1 MKKVILNVPEDVA
14 QELGN
19 KLSKLIK
26 EFDIQEDN
34 DGVLDCLLPITE
46 RVKTFE
52 DACKVLSGRAEAGDE
67 DAALLL
73 ADYES
78 NADNIKTSGIVAFMK
93 LCIITAAL
101 NEGWKPTFSKDE
113 YRWFPWF
120 RYYTKEEIEKMSEE
134 ERLKLGLVG
143 AYAHYGS
150 RCGLAFV
157 DSYDAWSR
165 TGTGLG
171 SRLAYKSEALADY
184 SGKQFK
190 DIWVDYVGKF

>member
-1 MKKVILNVPEDVA
+1 MKQIMLNVPDDVA
-14 QELGN
+14 QDFGEKVKGL
-19 KLSKLIK
+19 LS
-26 EFDIQEDN
+26 EFDIEADN

-52 DACKVLSGRAEAGDE
+52 DACKVLGARAERGDDDAGTM
-67 DAALLL
+67 L

-78 NADNIKTSGIVAFMK
+78 NAENIKTSGIVAFMK

-101 NEGWKPTFSKDE
+101 NEGWKPKFTDDE

-120 RYYTKEEIEKMSEE
+120 RYYTKEEIEEMTEE
-134 ERLKLGLVG
+134 KKQKLGLVG
-143 AYAHYGS
+143 ASADNGAFA
-150 RCGLAFV
+150 GLGYV
-157 DSYDAWSR
+157 YSYHAWSDAFAAC
-165 TGTGLG
+165 G

>member
-19 KLSKLIK
+19 KLSELIK

-34 DGVLDCLLPITE
+34 AGVLDCLLPITK
-46 RVKTFE
+46 RVKTVE
-52 DACKVLSGRAEAGDE
+52 DALRVLGTPDE
-67 DAALLL
+67 
-73 ADYES
+73 E
-78 NADNIKTSGIVAFMK
+78 IKDFFKPFEKLGKDVVAYMK
-93 LCIITAAL
+93 LRVITEAL

-143 AYAHYGS
+143 AAAIYGS
-150 RCGLAFV
+150 LSGLACV
-157 DSYDAWSR
+157 HSVSDWSD
-165 TGTGLG
+165 TSASIG

-190 DIWVDYVGKF
+190 DIWADYVGKF

>member
-1 MKKVILNVPEDVA
+1 MKQIMLNVPDDVA
-14 QELGN
+14 QDFGEKVKGL
-19 KLSKLIK
+19 LS
-26 EFDIQEDN
+26 EFDIEADN

-52 DACKVLSGRAEAGDE
+52 DACKVLGARAANGDE

-143 AYAHYGS
+143 ASADDGS
-150 RCGLAFV
+150 RGGLA
-157 DSYDAWSR
+157 
-165 TGTGLG
+165 
-171 SRLAYKSEALADY
+171 
-184 SGKQFK
+184 
-190 DIWVDYVGKF
+190 